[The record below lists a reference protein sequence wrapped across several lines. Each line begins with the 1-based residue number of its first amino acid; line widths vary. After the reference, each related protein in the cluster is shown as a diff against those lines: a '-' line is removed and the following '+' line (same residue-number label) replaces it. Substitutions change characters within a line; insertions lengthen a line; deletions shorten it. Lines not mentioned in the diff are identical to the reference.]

1 MTMPAASHVAQLH
14 EFGQSP
20 WLDQISRDLVERGGL
35 KRLVDRDGLGGVTTN
50 PAIFEKAL
58 AGSGSAYD
66 GQIRALAEEGLT
78 AAEILDRI
86 QVDDVRAA
94 CDVLAPVY
102 MGSGGEDGFVSIEV
116 GPAFAHDTQASIAEA
131 QRLFAAVD
139 RPNVMIKIPGTE
151 EGVPAIL
158 SSMRDGLNV
167 NATLL
172 FTVGQYEAVADAYLD
187 ALEYRLQRDLTI
199 RAISSVASVFV
210 SRVDTFVDALLD
222 QRIQDAADDAG
233 RRRLEA
239 LKGRAGIAN
248 AKVVYERFRSYLS
261 GRSWQLIAAS
271 GAKVQRLLWA
281 SMAVKDPAYPD
292 VMYADE
298 LIGGHTV
305 VTLPEET
312 LRAFADHGTP
322 ARTADRHLEESHRT
336 LRELARLGVDMERVG
351 TQLQVTGVGLFADA
365 WGRAVDL
372 VEVRRRQALGE
383 EAPS

>member
-1 MTMPAASHVAQLH
+1 MKMPAASRLAQLH

-20 WLDQISRDLVERGGL
+20 WLDYISRELVERGGL

-58 AGSGSAYD
+58 AAPGSAYD
-66 GQIRALAEEGLT
+66 AQIRELAEQGLS

-151 EGVPAIL
+151 EGVPAVL
-158 SSMRDGLNV
+158 ASMRDGLNI
-167 NATLL
+167 NITLL

-187 ALEYRLQRDLTI
+187 ALEYRLRRDLTI
-199 RAISSVASVFV
+199 RAISSVASIFV
-210 SRVDTFVDALLD
+210 SRVDTLVDALLE
-222 QRIQDAADDAG
+222 QLIEAAADEAE
-233 RRRLEA
+233 RRRLQA
-239 LKGRAGIAN
+239 LRGRAGVAN

-281 SMAVKDPAYPD
+281 STGVKDPAYPALL
-292 VMYADE
+292 YADE

-305 VTLPEET
+305 ITLPEDT
-312 LRAFADHGTP
+312 LKAFADHGTP
-322 ARTADRHLEESHRT
+322 SRSADRHLEEAHRT
-336 LRELARLGVDMERVG
+336 LRELGRLGIDMERVG
-351 TQLQVTGVGLFADA
+351 DQLQADGVELFSAA
-365 WGRAVDL
+365 WGRAVDV
-372 VEVRRRQALGE
+372 VEARRRHLLGE
-383 EAPS
+383 EAEA